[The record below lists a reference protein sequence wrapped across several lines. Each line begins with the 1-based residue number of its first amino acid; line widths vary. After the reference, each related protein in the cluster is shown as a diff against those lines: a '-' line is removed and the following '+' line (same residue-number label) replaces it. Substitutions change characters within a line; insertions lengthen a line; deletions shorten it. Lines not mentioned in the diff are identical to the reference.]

1 MQSSPTALF
10 TPLQWGLNVVFTP
23 YTVQTFI
30 LVCVMAHTLHV
41 QQKTDYMLV
50 HFYINAYVNN
60 LYDHS
65 KVM

>member
-1 MQSSPTALF
+1 MQSSPPALF

-41 QQKTDYMLV
+41 QQKTHCMLI
-50 HFYINAYVNN
+50 HFYINAYVIN
-60 LYDHS
+60 L
-65 KVM
+65 

>member
-1 MQSSPTALF
+1 MQSSPPALF

-41 QQKTDYMLV
+41 QQKTHCDNVLV
-50 HFYINAYVNN
+50 HSYINAYRNN
-60 LYDHS
+60 L
-65 KVM
+65 